1 MNADQGNSKALD
13 HSKFAATVPHT
24 LDVHAAP
31 AMRLTGSRSHA
42 AEVMRVVVTK
52 TDVIGNTKIP
62 GHRMHR
68 CCLKSYCVDH
78 QSKRRQVGGRL

>member
-1 MNADQGNSKALD
+1 MQIKGILKLWTIQNSQRLFRI
-13 HSKFAATVPHT
+13 HSTCN
-24 LDVHAAP
+24 AAP

-52 TDVIGNTKIP
+52 TDVIGITKTP